1 LPIQSRMRVSGVSSS
16 EYRSPESIEA
26 ERAMLV
32 LRQMREAQKAQAQAL
47 VDLVKQSGDVGRI
60 INVTA

>member
-1 LPIQSRMRVSGVSSS
+1 MTVSGVSSS
-16 EYRSPESIEA
+16 GYRSLESIEA
-26 ERAMLV
+26 ERTMLV
-32 LRQMREAQKAQAQAL
+32 MRQLREAQKAQAQAL